1 MAKPVH
7 ASGDI
12 WYRSVEDLLSA
23 LDTGKATSAST
34 ALAINLQ
41 TSAVPLD
48 LGLKASLQFEGLHVY
63 RLLHRLDNGL
73 PQFQLR
79 LGIIE
84 SDLQADAILA
94 VVREHYPGATKR
106 PVGEADRTAIARL
119 VGAAQNGATR
129 RSAAP
134 RRHQAGSR
142 YSITDLV
149 PAVPPEDTA
158 GTSKPKRASITED
171 LQWNIDE
178 VLRHLTHRPAQIEE
192 TLARE
197 APAVEA
203 PAVEAQ
209 AREQTC
215 DEPSPDLGTTSPAS
229 ETSGQGTT
237 ADSGELQSI
246 VDRIGAL
253 TSAAE
258 EHRATRALPE
268 FPAIDST
275 QTVRALTPFEL
286 HDDDAETSRWF
297 VLQLMQSQEPID
309 PEQVPNLDIFSEY
322 RLYAVGEAD
331 RGAPLYALR
340 LGFFSSEVAAG
351 AVAGYLA
358 PHFPTTDIKRVSLA
372 EHDRFAQNVVVA
384 RKDVGLAGSH
394 AVIEFSSPR
403 ALPAASPQNGVA
415 SAGPKD
421 PPQAPESLWSRLIPR
436 RVPRQ

>member
-7 ASGDI
+7 ASSDI

-23 LDTGKATSAST
+23 LDTGKATAAAT
-34 ALAINLQ
+34 GLAINLQ
-41 TSAVPLD
+41 TSAVPLE
-48 LGLKASLQFEGLHVY
+48 LGLTASLQFEGLHLY

-94 VVREHYPGATKR
+94 IVRKHYPGATKR
-106 PVGEADRTAIARL
+106 PVGDADRTAIARM
-119 VGAAQNGATR
+119 VSAAQNRNKAD
-129 RSAAP
+129 SPHSIPNPVP
-134 RRHQAGSR
+134 R
-142 YSITDLV
+142 V
-149 PAVPPEDTA
+149 PRVPEGTAVTPKPE
-158 GTSKPKRASITED
+158 KPSITED
-171 LQWNIDE
+171 LQWNIDV
-178 VLRHLTHRPAQIEE
+178 VLRQLTHRHAQ
-192 TLARE
+192 AYE
-197 APAVEA
+197 AEA
-203 PAVEAQ
+203 LEAQ
-209 AREQTC
+209 AHEQTY
-215 DEPSPDLGTTSPAS
+215 DEPSPDLGMSQAAS
-229 ETSGQGTT
+229 DSSAQGST

-253 TSAAE
+253 TFAAE
-258 EHRATRALPE
+258 EHREARAAASRGATTPVSSTPAE

-275 QTVRALTPFEL
+275 QTVRALTSFEL
-286 HDDDAETSRWF
+286 DEDAEASRWF

-322 RLYAVGEAD
+322 RLYAVGETD
-331 RGAPLYALR
+331 QGALVYALR

-358 PHFPTTDIKRVSLA
+358 PHFPTTDIKRISVA

-384 RKDVGLAGSH
+384 KKDVGLAGSH

-403 ALPAASPQNGVA
+403 ALPAAVA
-415 SAGPKD
+415 DSAATIGAKKLPA
-421 PPQAPESLWSRLIPR
+421 QAASSLWSRLMPR
-436 RVPRQ
+436 RMPRE